1 MQMSNVIG
9 QTGFH
14 RIYLVINIL
23 ALKPISPRLHS
34 VCCQYQ
40 PINSRIFCR
49 RSKVQISSVNC
60 QVTQHKGEMFHLC
73 VFCVD
78 SRVSVNFFYSTTSL
92 LVYCSFKLRLVYV
105 NIRTYYCIINY
116 TSKPLTENSIYY
128 LYLYSVNNL
137 LVLVDN

>member
-1 MQMSNVIG
+1 MQMSSVVG
-9 QTGFH
+9 QTGFQ
-14 RIYLVINIL
+14 RSYSVLTNL
-23 ALKPISPRLHS
+23 ALQPISPRLHS
-34 VCCQYQ
+34 VFCQYQ

-60 QVTQHKGEMFHLC
+60 QVTQHKGELFLVC

-78 SRVSVNFFYSTTSL
+78 FRVSVNFFYFTTSL

-116 TSKPLTENSIYY
+116 TSKPLTKNSIYY
-128 LYLYSVNNL
+128 IYLYNVNNL
-137 LVLVDN
+137 LVLFEN